1 MTMKLVYLPVF
12 VKKLKRKTNN
22 NQILKAKL
30 GKQISLLLQNIQ
42 HPSLKV
48 HKLKGKR
55 KEDYSFWVENDL
67 RIIFKIIEDTII
79 FTDLITH
86 DEY

>member
-1 MTMKLVYLPVF
+1 MKLAYLPIF
-12 VKKLKRKTNN
+12 AKKLSKKTKNN
-22 NQILKAKL
+22 PSLKPKL
-30 GKQISLLLQNIQ
+30 AKQIKLLLQDIH

-48 HKLKGKR
+48 HKLKGNR
-55 KEDYSFWVENDL
+55 KEDYSFWIEGDL
-67 RIIFKIIEDTII
+67 RIIFKIIEDTYL

>member
-1 MTMKLVYLPVF
+1 MKLVYLPIF
-12 VKKLKRKTNN
+12 AKKLKRKTKKNHN
-22 NQILKAKL
+22 LKAKL
-30 GKQISLLLQNIQ
+30 VKQINLLLQNIQ

-55 KEDYSFWVENDL
+55 KEDYSFWIEDDL